1 MFRLII
7 ILLTVLVIFSS
18 CGHEHPNADQAT
30 ISLEEIKPTI
40 MATAQPITNTKEA
53 VDEVDKEEILEES
66 EEVVELKDEQPVE
79 KTVEPEKVV
88 AKPVKKEKKA
98 PKKSKKRPKIEF
110 AKTTHYFGLIEEGET
125 IRTEFFFDNVG
136 DAPLLIK
143 DASATCGCTYPGY
156 PFVPIKPGERSS
168 INVSF
173 NSKGKFGKQ
182 KPVVTV
188 MTNASSKPI
197 KLYLEGEV
205 KTEVAEN

>member
-1 MFRLII
+1 MIRLLICACI
-7 ILLTVLVIFSS
+7 GMMIFSA
-18 CGHEHPNADQAT
+18 CGHEHTAADQAT
-30 ISLEEIKPTI
+30 IALEDIKPAEPT
-40 MATAQPITNTKEA
+40 ATAVTASQPVTEPPA
-53 VDEVDKEEILEES
+53 EEVPPAM
-66 EEVVELKDEQPVE
+66 EEVVELKDEKPLEQVEEPKKVAAAPVE
-79 KTVEPEKVV
+79 Q
-88 AKPVKKEKKA
+88 KKL
-98 PKKSKKRPKIEF
+98 PKRAKKRPQIEF
-110 AKTTHYFGLIEEGET
+110 AKTTHYFGLIDEGET
-125 IRTEFFFDNVG
+125 ISTKFFFDNVG

-205 KTEVAEN
+205 KTEVVSE